1 MAELDVNDGTGIVV
15 ETTLPTIKSDP
26 VPGAEV
32 TKPEEAPAAGAEE
45 KKPEEETPEQVEQRR
60 ESRRSRARARE
71 AAKLA
76 TAETEARLLREQL
89 ARAEAKQPTSA
100 VEPKREDFESLED
113 FNRALARHE
122 AKVEATKVIE
132 ADRKVRQEQET
143 KARTTDTDKR
153 ISEAWSK
160 GEEDFRK
167 EAKDYDAVVG
177 EFIEGELAD
186 LDPTARRAI
195 LELGDTGVGQK
206 VLYHLA
212 KNPDEAERIA
222 KLSPTRQVIEIGKL
236 EDKVTPPK
244 KTSNAPPPV
253 SGVKGASAIQ
263 GYRDNM
269 SDAEYKA
276 WRKGHG
282 ARWAN

>member
-1 MAELDVNDGTGIVV
+1 MTELDVNDGTGIVV
-15 ETTLPTIKSDP
+15 ETTIPTIKPDP
-26 VPGAEV
+26 VTGTEV
-32 TKPEEAPAAGAEE
+32 KKPDDAPAADADEQ
-45 KKPEEETPEQVEQRR
+45 KSEEETPEQVEQRR
-60 ESRRSRARARE
+60 ESRRSRARARD

-76 TAETEARLLREQL
+76 SAETEARMLREQL
-89 ARAEAKQPTSA
+89 NRVQAKDPSEAAPT
-100 VEPKREDFESLED
+100 REDFQSLED
-113 FNRALARHE
+113 FNAALARHE
-122 AKVEATKVIE
+122 ARDEARKVIE
-132 ADRKVRQEQET
+132 SERKTRVEQET
-143 KARTTDTDKR
+143 KARSADTERK
-153 ISEAWSK
+153 ISDAWSK

-177 EFIEGELAD
+177 EFVESELAELD
-186 LDPTARRAI
+186 LSARRAI
-195 LELGDTGVGQK
+195 LELGDNGVGQK

-253 SGVKGASAIQ
+253 SSVKGASAIQ